1 MQIYA
6 ITFEK
11 LSRRKKTKR
20 NDMKSHGKIDIIQRK
35 MQNTRELIID
45 KTEHDYDKLIDIIK
59 QI

>member
-20 NDMKSHGKIDIIQRK
+20 NDMKSHGKNRHNSKKNVEYKRINNR
-35 MQNTRELIID
+35 
-45 KTEHDYDKLIDIIK
+45 
-59 QI
+59 

>member
-1 MQIYA
+1 M
-6 ITFEK
+6 E
-11 LSRRKKTKR
+11 
-20 NDMKSHGKIDIIQRK
+20 KIDIIQRK